1 MRCFDH
7 KENPPGEVN
16 LPQDWK
22 LTLQDA
28 VQQGIAQGMAFMMN
42 ASEGRASAQEDMPQ
56 NLENLTCKGLYML
69 KGDFKLSKRFRER
82 VQVGQ
87 DRSGRPL
94 YKWAEG
100 NTKQELQLNISKVI
114 LEAGLLDGFVSQ
126 SSAKGQC
133 ADRGVVHL

>member
-1 MRCFDH
+1 
-7 KENPPGEVN
+7 
-16 LPQDWK
+16 
-22 LTLQDA
+22 
-28 VQQGIAQGMAFMMN
+28 
-42 ASEGRASAQEDMPQ
+42 
-56 NLENLTCKGLYML
+56 ML
-69 KGDFKLSKRFRER
+69 KGDFKLPKRFRAR

-126 SSAKGQC
+126 SSAKANSPTVESFIYETYIPTFMNGLSETTKANYHQYI
-133 ADRGVVHL
+133 AS